1 MLQTKDALFECLAAQ
16 DGFISGELLAERL
29 GVSRSAVWKAVGEL
43 RAEGCRIEAA
53 QNRGYALRDPGS
65 RLSAGRIQA
74 LLRGRAADCRVLVER
89 AVDSTN
95 DELKRRAA
103 AGCPTGTVL
112 VAERQT
118 GGKGRLGRSFY
129 SPPRGGL
136 YMSLLLRPALP
147 ASECMAVTACTA
159 VAVAAAAEQ
168 ICGRR
173 AEIKWVNDIMMDGK
187 KLCGILTEGA
197 LSAETGLFDYLV
209 VGIGVNVASAG
220 FPEELREVATSMFG
234 DVGNPPRVR
243 VAEAILKLLFEKL
256 ETHPQRTFMDE
267 YRARSCVIGR
277 EITMTDFSAGGEQVT
292 ARALDVDDDGGL
304 VVETASGVRTL
315 HSGEVSVRVR
325 KSKEEQSE

>member
-29 GVSRSAVWKAVGEL
+29 GVSRSAGWKAVGEL

-159 VAVAAAAEQ
+159 VAVAVAAEQ

-234 DVGNPPRVR
+234 DVGNPAERRKGHDICVVGQAFAARVSPA
-243 VAEAILKLLFEKL
+243 VHLS
-256 ETHPQRTFMDE
+256 H
-267 YRARSCVIGR
+267 
-277 EITMTDFSAGGEQVT
+277 
-292 ARALDVDDDGGL
+292 GGL
-304 VVETASGVRTL
+304 CFCART
-315 HSGEVSVRVR
+315 GAFFV
-325 KSKEEQSE
+325 

>member
-89 AVDSTN
+89 TVDSTN

-220 FPEELREVATSMFG
+220 FPEELREVG
-234 DVGNPPRVR
+234 DVDVRRRRESAARPGGGGDSQSAVREVRDASAADVYGRIPRAELRHRAGNHDDGFFRR
-243 VAEAILKLLFEKL
+243 R
-256 ETHPQRTFMDE
+256 RTGHGP
-267 YRARSCVIGR
+267 RARR
-277 EITMTDFSAGGEQVT
+277 RRRRRAGCG
-292 ARALDVDDDGGL
+292 D
-304 VVETASGVRTL
+304 GVRRAHAAFGRGL
-315 HSGEVSVRVR
+315 GAR
-325 KSKEEQSE
+325 KKIEGGTI

>member
-65 RLSAGRIQA
+65 RLSAGRI
-74 LLRGRAADCRVLVER
+74 LVER

-234 DVGNPPRVR
+234 DVGNPPRDR
-243 VAEAILKLLFEKL
+243 VAAAILNLLFEKL
-256 ETHPQRTFMDE
+256 ETLPQRTFMDE

>member
-136 YMSLLLRPALP
+136 YMSLLLRPG
-147 ASECMAVTACTA
+147 
-159 VAVAAAAEQ
+159 AAGERMHGRHRLHRRRRGR
-168 ICGRR
+168 GRR
-173 AEIKWVNDIMMDGK
+173 ADLRPARRDQVGQRHYDGREK
-187 KLCGILTEGA
+187 ALRYSHRGGA
-197 LSAETGLFDYLV
+197 VGGDGAVRLSCRRHRRQRRIGGLSRGTAGSGDV
-209 VGIGVNVASAG
+209 DVRRRRESAARPGGGGDSQSAVREVRDASAADVYG
-220 FPEELREVATSMFG
+220 RIPRAELRHRA
-234 DVGNPPRVR
+234 GNHDDGFFPPAANRSR
-243 VAEAILKLLFEKL
+243 
-256 ETHPQRTFMDE
+256 P
-267 YRARSCVIGR
+267 ARSTSTTTAGWLWRRRPACARCIR
-277 EITMTDFSAGGEQVT
+277 ERSRCA
-292 ARALDVDDDGGL
+292 
-304 VVETASGVRTL
+304 
-315 HSGEVSVRVR
+315 
-325 KSKEEQSE
+325 

>member
-89 AVDSTN
+89 TVDSTN

-118 GGKGRLGRSFY
+118 GGKGRAG
-129 SPPRGGL
+129 
-136 YMSLLLRPALP
+136 PA
-147 ASECMAVTACTA
+147 AFTRRR
-159 VAVAAAAEQ
+159 AAGC
-168 ICGRR
+168 ICRCCCGRR
-173 AEIKWVNDIMMDGK
+173 CRRANAWPSPPAPPSPWPRPPSRFAA
-187 KLCGILTEGA
+187 GA
-197 LSAETGLFDYLV
+197 
-209 VGIGVNVASAG
+209 
-220 FPEELREVATSMFG
+220 
-234 DVGNPPRVR
+234 PR
-243 VAEAILKLLFEKL
+243 
-256 ETHPQRTFMDE
+256 
-267 YRARSCVIGR
+267 S
-277 EITMTDFSAGGEQVT
+277 
-292 ARALDVDDDGGL
+292 
-304 VVETASGVRTL
+304 SGSTTL
-315 HSGEVSVRVR
+315 
-325 KSKEEQSE
+325 

>member
-89 AVDSTN
+89 AVESTN

-112 VAERQT
+112 VAEQQT

-234 DVGNPPRVR
+234 DVGNPPRDR
-243 VAEAILKLLFEKL
+243 VAAAILNLLFEKL
-256 ETHPQRTFMDE
+256 ETLPQRTFMDE

>member
-147 ASECMAVTACTA
+147 C
-159 VAVAAAAEQ
+159 
-168 ICGRR
+168 
-173 AEIKWVNDIMMDGK
+173 
-187 KLCGILTEGA
+187 
-197 LSAETGLFDYLV
+197 
-209 VGIGVNVASAG
+209 
-220 FPEELREVATSMFG
+220 
-234 DVGNPPRVR
+234 
-243 VAEAILKLLFEKL
+243 
-256 ETHPQRTFMDE
+256 H
-267 YRARSCVIGR
+267 
-277 EITMTDFSAGGEQVT
+277 
-292 ARALDVDDDGGL
+292 
-304 VVETASGVRTL
+304 
-315 HSGEVSVRVR
+315 
-325 KSKEEQSE
+325 